1 MDQGRDRVLAGA
13 GRGIL
18 PLPALPHVGQPSPH
32 RGPFRAVA
40 RPDPGLRPHHLARPR
55 RVLRIG
61 RVHRGAPRTTWL
73 WRAAFRAGPR
83 GRDRRGGG
91 LDHELP
97 DRARA
102 GPHAPDGDPRH
113 RAHAL
118 RDCEPGLVDH
128 RRRRRAFRR
137 RNEEDLRHLRLRPR
151 WQDRLSLHPRRPLPR
166 IQRSA
171 PSRTLAVRVEPEGYP
186 RRRAADAG
194 DRRLGQAQTRHRV
207 HRRRGHRRLRFS
219 ALGRA
224 DDHARPRRHWL
235 FVRGPARC
243 GGLHASAGL
252 SRQSEPRLL
261 AILAGDAPRAAGAL
275 RARRVDGRSLDAAPA
290 MGAQNHAMS
299 VALRTQSLSKAFGAF
314 MANSDVS
321 LSFEAG
327 ARHALIGPNGAGKTT
342 FINLLTGFL
351 APTSGEV
358 YLGEERITALPQHVR
373 VKRGMTRTF
382 QINTLFPGLTA
393 LESVV
398 LACSE
403 REGHGGV
410 WWRTVSAERV
420 AIDEARQIL
429 AQLKLDRDADVPTR
443 ALPYGKQRL
452 LEIALALATRPTV
465 LLLDEP
471 GAGIPSAES
480 AELFNVIANLPR
492 EVTIVFI
499 EHDMKLVFRFAE
511 RITVLVGGSV
521 LVEGAPE
528 EIARDP
534 RVREVYLGEAQHD

>member
-1 MDQGRDRVLAGA
+1 
-13 GRGIL
+13 
-18 PLPALPHVGQPSPH
+18 
-32 RGPFRAVA
+32 
-40 RPDPGLRPHHLARPR
+40 
-55 RVLRIG
+55 
-61 RVHRGAPRTTWL
+61 
-73 WRAAFRAGPR
+73 
-83 GRDRRGGG
+83 
-91 LDHELP
+91 
-97 DRARA
+97 
-102 GPHAPDGDPRH
+102 
-113 RAHAL
+113 
-118 RDCEPGLVDH
+118 
-128 RRRRRAFRR
+128 
-137 RNEEDLRHLRLRPR
+137 
-151 WQDRLSLHPRRPLPR
+151 
-166 IQRSA
+166 
-171 PSRTLAVRVEPEGYP
+171 
-186 RRRAADAG
+186 
-194 DRRLGQAQTRHRV
+194 
-207 HRRRGHRRLRFS
+207 
-219 ALGRA
+219 
-224 DDHARPRRHWL
+224 
-235 FVRGPARC
+235 
-243 GGLHASAGL
+243 
-252 SRQSEPRLL
+252 
-261 AILAGDAPRAAGAL
+261 
-275 RARRVDGRSLDAAPA
+275 
-290 MGAQNHAMS
+290 MS

-429 AQLKLDRDADVPTR
+429 TQLKLDRDADVPTR